1 MHQSTCHHQNLPAVK
16 TSAGEIK
23 PLGFSA
29 TVTNWLSNLWRRN
42 KLMSL
47 EKLEDHMLDD
57 IGITRADLG
66 WARRLPLTRNPLAA
80 LDDLARSRSRAR
92 RLGQDRRLPGSRPI

>member
-1 MHQSTCHHQNLPAVK
+1 MHQSTCHHQDLPVVSN
-16 TSAGEIK
+16 SAGDVK

-47 EKLEDHMLDD
+47 EKLDDHMLDD
-57 IGITRADLG
+57 IGITRSDLG
-66 WARRLPLTRNPLAA
+66 WARRLPLSSNPLAA

-92 RLGQDRRLPGSRPI
+92 RLGPGRRLPGSRAI